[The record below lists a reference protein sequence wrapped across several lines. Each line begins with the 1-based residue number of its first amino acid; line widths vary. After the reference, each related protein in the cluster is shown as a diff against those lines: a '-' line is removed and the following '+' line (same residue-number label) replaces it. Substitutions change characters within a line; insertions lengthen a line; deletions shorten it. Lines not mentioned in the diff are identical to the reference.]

1 MNEGIKYTGAQL
13 SAFDAINNIEND
25 LLGRYQFARRI
36 LKRVSAPDCSSAVG
50 LYGGWGVGKTSIL
63 NLMTT
68 INEQDKAAIT
78 EKPKLVYIDV
88 WPYEVSGDL
97 ALPILVRARQLIGAL
112 PKESYLKSWRRIV
125 GVLAQAGTDI
135 VLRKLLDLQLGDVK
149 DYADNLQDVAPD
161 YKNLRDFETLVDDIG
176 GTREAFCEM
185 IQLASKANQ
194 NRRIV
199 FLVDNLDR
207 CSPENVVRL
216 LESIKNFLH
225 APACVWVFAMDSGV
239 IASYIDHKYEG
250 TRMDGNGYLDKIV
263 PEQYHIPPIT
273 DQDMNRLYSF
283 LTMVQPINTKRGE
296 LPAVDITKIPHI
308 PEVLVPRRLLKTAHK
323 FYEAYTGDLKT
334 GLTADPQV
342 IFLLVL
348 LYNTWPAFYER
359 FSSGNSA
366 HIRGVL
372 SNFIDKEK
380 GNTRRIPLDE
390 KYINDRA
397 LKHFLHHCFIHQQD
411 LDKLCTTLAGCMTWL
426 HEVGLP

>member
-1 MNEGIKYTGAQL
+1 M
-13 SAFDAINNIEND
+13 
-25 LLGRYQFARRI
+25 
-36 LKRVSAPDCSSAVG
+36 
-50 LYGGWGVGKTSIL
+50 
-63 NLMTT
+63 
-68 INEQDKAAIT
+68 
-78 EKPKLVYIDV
+78 
-88 WPYEVSGDL
+88 
-97 ALPILVRARQLIGAL
+97 
-112 PKESYLKSWRRIV
+112 

-149 DYADNLQDVAPD
+149 DYADNLQDVAPV

-176 GTREAFCEM
+176 GTRDAFCEM

-411 LDKLCTTLAGCMTWL
+411 LDQLCTTLAGCMTWL